1 MSSLSDASDVA
12 DCELSAGPDAPT
24 AVCDWEPVPFL
35 GLCEWVNP
43 KGEHA
48 CPILPVLIEGGQ
60 DTLRA
65 L

>member
-35 GLCEWVNP
+35 GLYEWVNP